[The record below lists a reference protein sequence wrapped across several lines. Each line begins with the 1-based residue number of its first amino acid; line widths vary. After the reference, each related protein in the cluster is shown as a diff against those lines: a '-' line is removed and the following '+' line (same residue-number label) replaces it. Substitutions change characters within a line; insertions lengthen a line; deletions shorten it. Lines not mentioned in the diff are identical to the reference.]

1 MLTTIGAAIVVLGL
15 LILIHELGHFL
26 AAKAVDVAVLRFS
39 IGLGPRTPLTWT
51 WGETEY
57 CVSWVP
63 FGGYVKMAGLEDEGG
78 GAALEG
84 AREEVEVPRERTFD
98 AKPLWARVLIISAGV
113 LMNALFAVVTYAVL
127 SGVYGV
133 ATDPSVTVGEVAV
146 DDLPMGAA
154 HLGTLRPGDRLV
166 RINGDSMGGWDDIT
180 TALLTTSATPI
191 RIEVAGRAD
200 PVLVDVPLRQ
210 QEDRL
215 RIVRALRAW
224 HEPVIGDVVPGFPAA
239 AAGLRRGDRVL
250 RADGDTIRAWELL
263 VRAIEGAPGRAL
275 TLTVLRAGV
284 VETLSVTPR
293 PTTLASAD
301 GGERTVGRVGVGPHL
316 PVERYGV
323 VGSVAAGVR
332 RAGAA
337 GGLVL
342 FTLKGLLTGNLS
354 PRDLGG
360 PILVG
365 QLSGEAVRLG
375 PDAFF
380 GFMALFSMNLAVLN
394 LLPIPVLD
402 GGHLVFLLIE
412 GVRRRPLSIGQRQ
425 KATNV
430 GFFILLALMV
440 LAFAND
446 ISRVIRGMF

>member
-15 LILIHELGHFL
+15 LILVHELGHFL
-26 AAKAVDVAVLRFS
+26 AAKAVDVAVIRFS
-39 IGLGPRTPLTWT
+39 IGLGPLTPLKWT

-57 CVSWVP
+57 CLSWIP

-84 AREEVEVPRERTFD
+84 PREGPEVPHERTFD
-98 AKPLWARVLIISAGV
+98 AKPLWARIFIISAGV
-113 LMNALFAVVTYAVL
+113 MMNALFAVVTYAVL

-133 ATDPSVTVGEVAV
+133 ATDPSVTVGQVRA
-146 DDLPMGAA
+146 DDLPIGAA
-154 HLGTLRPGDRLV
+154 HLGTLVPGDRLI
-166 RINGDSMGGWDDIT
+166 RINGDSMGGWDDIA
-180 TALLTTSATPI
+180 TALLTTGRTPI
-191 RIEVAGRAD
+191 RIDVAGRAD
-200 PVLVDVPLRQ
+200 PVLVDVPLAR

-215 RIVRALRAW
+215 AIVRALVPW

-239 AAGLRRGDRVL
+239 AGGLRRGDRVL
-250 RADGDTIRAWELL
+250 RADGDTIVAWELF
-263 VRAIEGAPGRAL
+263 VRKVEGAAGRAL
-275 TLTVLRAGV
+275 PLVVMRDGVEQALT
-284 VETLSVTPR
+284 VTPR
-293 PTTLASAD
+293 ATTVRNAD
-301 GGERTVGRVGVGPHL
+301 GDERTVGRVGVGPYL
-316 PVERYGV
+316 PVQRFGV
-323 VGSVAAGVR
+323 AGSLAQGVR

-337 GGLVL
+337 GGLIL
-342 FTLKGLLTGNLS
+342 FTLKGLVTGQLS

-412 GVRRRPLSIGQRQ
+412 GIRRRPLTVAQRQ
-425 KATNV
+425 KATSV
-430 GFFILLALMV
+430 GFFVLLALMV
-440 LAFAND
+440 LALAND